1 MAKSL
6 KALTQAV
13 TGWDSRTYDKEYRK
27 YFNRFKNYQ
36 RTIGSTKQQ
45 NIAAEFYYTQKN
57 IKAGRKL
64 SLKRQLILS
73 STSATTTS
81 KLSEKQ
87 LSRGQKFIEDQYAHL
102 IKNSPYAQRIA
113 NNDDLTPDEKRRR
126 LDEFADSL
134 NVARSMDAAE
144 RKKAEEQGLPFNKEL
159 GNYAELM
166 SYEED

>member
-1 MAKSL
+1 MTKSL
-6 KALTQAV
+6 KALTRAV
-13 TGWDSRTYDKEYRK
+13 TGWDSKTYDKEYRK

-87 LSRGQKFIEDQYAHL
+87 IARGKKFIEDQYAHL
-102 IKNSPYAQRIA
+102 IKNSPYAQSISE
-113 NNDDLTPDEKRRR
+113 NDNLTPEEKRVL
-126 LDEFADSL
+126 LDDYADTL
-134 NVARSMDAAE
+134 NIARAIDTAD

-159 GNYAELM
+159 GAYAEVM
-166 SYEED
+166 AYEED